1 MLILT
6 FTIPIAENAHYIKPR
21 EGTKH
26 NLMSAYNGLNKS
38 CLVNKRK
45 FLKMAEMQP
54 HSFRRSQLYHN
65 NKVYKISEGK
75 TFIPKV
81 QLIES

>member
-1 MLILT
+1 
-6 FTIPIAENAHYIKPR
+6 
-21 EGTKH
+21 
-26 NLMSAYNGLNKS
+26 
-38 CLVNKRK
+38 
-45 FLKMAEMQP
+45 MAEMQP
-54 HSFRRSQLYHN
+54 LSFRRSQLYHN